1 MSAAAIGGIIAVGIA
16 ILVIAISSRKKGK
29 SEDE

>member
-16 ILVIAISSRKKGK
+16 ILVITISSGKKKK
-29 SEDE
+29 SDDE